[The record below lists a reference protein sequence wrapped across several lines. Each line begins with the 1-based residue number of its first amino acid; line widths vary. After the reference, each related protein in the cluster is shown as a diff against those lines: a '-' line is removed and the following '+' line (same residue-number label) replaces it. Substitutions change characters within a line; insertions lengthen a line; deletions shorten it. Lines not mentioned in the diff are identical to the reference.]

1 MATNAGTIFGRG
13 ISFPPR
19 IGADGRVVWSE
30 GETNVRESIRVIL
43 MTEQPER
50 LRAPSFG
57 GSLGRFL
64 FEPNTV
70 TTRRLIQDRITKEL
84 AQWEP
89 RIKVQSVDVEKDDE
103 DPQAAVATITY
114 KLVATQAVE
123 RVNVNVSLGT

>member
-1 MATNAGTIFGRG
+1 MNAGRIFGRG

-19 IGADGRVVWSE
+19 VGPDGRVAWSE

-50 LRAPSFG
+50 LRTPDFG

-70 TTRRLIQDRITKEL
+70 TTRRSIQNRIATEL

-89 RIKVQSVDVEKDDE
+89 RIQIESVGVDPDPE
-103 DPQAAVATITY
+103 DPAAAIATITY
-114 KLVATQAVE
+114 KLIATQAIE
-123 RVNVNVSLGT
+123 RVTVNVTLGT

>member
-1 MATNAGTIFGRG
+1 MAMNAGAIFGRG

-89 RIKVQSVDVEKDDE
+89 RIQVQTVDVEADAD

-114 KLVATQAVE
+114 KLIATQAIE
-123 RVNVNVSLGT
+123 RVNLSVSLGT

>member
-1 MATNAGTIFGRG
+1 LDSGQLFGRG

-19 IGADGRVVWSE
+19 VGPDGRVTWSE
-30 GETNVRESIRVIL
+30 GEENVRESIRIIL

-50 LRAPSFG
+50 LRTPSFG

-70 TTRRLIQDRITKEL
+70 TTRHSIQERITREL

-89 RIKVQSVDVEKDDE
+89 RVLVEAVDVNPDPS
-103 DPQAAVATITY
+103 DPQAAVAEITY
-114 KLVATQAVE
+114 KLVATQVRE
-123 RVNVNVSLGT
+123 RVTLNLTLGK

>member
-19 IGADGRVVWSE
+19 IGADGRVVWSQ

-89 RIKVQSVDVEKDDE
+89 RIQVQTVDVQADVDDPE
-103 DPQAAVATITY
+103 AAVATITY
-114 KLVATQAVE
+114 KLIATQAIE

>member
-1 MATNAGTIFGRG
+1 MDRGQLFGRG

-19 IGADGRVVWSE
+19 VGPDGRVSWSS
-30 GETNVRESIRVIL
+30 GEESVRESIRVIL

-50 LRAPSFG
+50 LRTPSFG

-89 RIKVQSVDVEKDDE
+89 RIQVQSVDVEADAD
-103 DPQAAVATITY
+103 DPQGAVATITY
-114 KLVATQAVE
+114 KLIATQAVE